1 MKSRQSKRIGEGRYG
16 FTLIELLVV
25 VSIIAILAGLLL
37 PALNKAKLMAK
48 DIACKNNLKTG
59 SLAVQLYSDTYNG
72 YVLPLHT
79 GGPGVYGN
87 YSGKLWMQFLN
98 ALGIV
103 YMDNKLSVSA
113 SNMAPYM
120 CPLIPREKYTN
131 ADQAFYTYAVNSKRV
146 PSVAVANDW
155 ATLRKFSSIPNHSR
169 IFYMAETT
177 RSPLAVNQ
185 NGYNYAYNLYNI
197 QPDVATAAWFDLI
210 RHNGHFNLFYFDG
223 HVASATLRDIDNR
236 SDQLHTFFWKGE

>member
-25 VSIIAILAGLLL
+25 VAVIAILAGLLL
-37 PALNKAKLMAK
+37 PALNKAKLTAK

-131 ADQAFYTYAVNSKRV
+131 ADQAFYTYATNTKRV
-146 PSVAVANDW
+146 PSVAIANDW

-223 HVASATLRDIDNR
+223 HVAGATLRDIDNR

>member
-1 MKSRQSKRIGEGRYG
+1 MKNRLSKRNRAGRLL

-25 VSIIAILAGLLL
+25 VAVIAILAGLLL
-37 PALNKAKLMAK
+37 PALNKAKLMAR
-48 DIACKNNLKTG
+48 DVACKNNLKTG
-59 SLAVQLYSDTYNG
+59 ALAVQLYSDTYNG

-79 GGPGVYGN
+79 GNTGVYGS
-87 YSGKLWMQFLN
+87 YSNKLWMQFLN
-98 ALGIV
+98 MIGIV
-103 YMDNKLSVSA
+103 YMDKKLSVSA

-120 CPLIPREKYTN
+120 CPMIPREKYTN
-131 ADQAFYTYAVNSKRV
+131 TDQAYYTYAVNTKRI
-146 PSVAVANDW
+146 PSVPTASDW
-155 ATLRKFSSIPNHSR
+155 ANLRKFPSIPNHSR

-177 RSPLAVNQ
+177 RAPLAANQ

-197 QPDVATAAWFDLI
+197 QPDVGTAAWFDLV

-223 HVASATLRDIDNR
+223 HVAGATLRDIDNK

>member
-1 MKSRQSKRIGEGRYG
+1 MKNNRSEKNKVGRRS

-37 PALNKAKLMAK
+37 PALNKARLTAR

-59 SLAVQLYSDTYNG
+59 ALAVQLYSDAYNG

-87 YSGKLWMQFLN
+87 YSSKLWMQFLN
-98 ALGIV
+98 LLGIV
-103 YMDNKLSVSA
+103 YMDNKLNLSA

-120 CPLIPREKYTN
+120 CPMIPRDKYTN
-131 ADQAFYTYAVNSKRV
+131 TDQAYYTYAVNTKRI
-146 PSVAVANDW
+146 PSVPVASDW
-155 ATLRKFSSIPNHSR
+155 ANLRKFQSIPNHSR

-177 RSPLAVNQ
+177 RSPLAANQ

-197 QPDVATAAWFDLI
+197 QPDVATAAWFDLV

-223 HVASATLRDIDNR
+223 HVAGATLRDIDNR